1 MRCCFLAALGVVNRV
16 VPPDELMPSAFDLAE
31 RILRHS
37 PLTASRII
45 SAVTR
50 GLNASIAEELAIEG
64 EQFAR
69 MVPTHDIREAL
80 DAWIDRRKPEY
91 RGC

>member
-1 MRCCFLAALGVVNRV
+1 MPHGDLLPAAL
-16 VPPDELMPSAFDLAE
+16 ELAG

-45 SAVTR
+45 TAVTR
-50 GLNASIAEELAIEG
+50 GLNATIAEGLNIES

-69 MVPTHDIREAL
+69 MVPTHDMREAL
-80 DAWIDRRKPEY
+80 NAWIERRSPQY
-91 RGC
+91 QGR

>member
-1 MRCCFLAALGVVNRV
+1 VVNHV
-16 VPPDELMPSAFDLAE
+16 VPPDELMPSAFDLAR

-50 GLNASIAEELAIEG
+50 GLNVSIAEGLAIES

-69 MVPTHDIREAL
+69 MVPTHDLREAL

-91 RGC
+91 QGC